1 MSTLTVQNIQGSS
14 SSGNTISVASGHV
27 IHQPGTVLQVVST
40 TKTDTF
46 TSSATG
52 PIDITGLSVTI
63 TPKYAT
69 SKVFVMFN
77 THIVGFD
84 AGTGIRLL
92 RGSTNLA
99 LGDADGSKAR
109 MTAIGMYSNASSPNQ
124 YDGGSTNASFLD
136 SPATTSATTY
146 KLQAQC
152 LSTNGMV
159 VNRSRYNTDNGNA
172 SRGSST
178 ITVMEIAQ

>member
-1 MSTLTVQNIQGSS
+1 MTSILGTQSIQHPNGTASATVLADGTFSS
-14 SSGNTISVASGHV
+14 PGH
-27 IHQPGTVLQVVST
+27 VLQVLSA

-46 TSSATG
+46 TSSSTG

-63 TPKYAT
+63 TPKFST
-69 SKVFVMFN
+69 SKIFIMFN
-77 THIVGFD
+77 VHIVGFD
-84 AGTGIRLL
+84 AGTGIRVL
-92 RGSTNLA
+92 RGSTNIA
-99 LGDADGSKAR
+99 LGDAEGSRAR
-109 MTAIGMYSNASSPNQ
+109 MTAIGMYSNAASPNN

-159 VNRSRYNTDNGNA
+159 VNRSRYNVDNGNA
-172 SRGSST
+172 SRGVST
-178 ITVMEIAQ
+178 ITLMEIAQ